1 MTEVLSQGMM
11 FFIAG
16 YDTTATSIAFL
27 LYNLSLNPEIQEKLY
42 EEIMDTAGDQVNTFY
57 KYLFV
62 SWICM
67 QTDRFLFNCRGQ
79 TNYTQIKLIMFTLKQ
94 KII

>member
-42 EEIMDTAGDQVNTFY
+42 EEIMDTAGDQVSTFY
-57 KYLFV
+57 KYLF
-62 SWICM
+62 
-67 QTDRFLFNCRGQ
+67 D
-79 TNYTQIKLIMFTLKQ
+79 
-94 KII
+94 KIRII